1 MRNVLLSA
9 FSCNPDGVSEA
20 YSAFQWIKQAEKYF
34 NLEVITA
41 DSNKPG
47 LEKTTLFNTRFKYIN
62 TNTRFKYINTNTR
75 LKKIEVINKAI
86 KFDYFRYNSKL
97 KKISSQEVQRFDL
110 VHHHTPMATRYANA
124 LSQKSKK
131 FLIGPIGGSVPTPSS
146 FHQIFKREPLYYQLR
161 KLDRFRLS
169 LDHGLKET
177 YEKSAKILI
186 VGEYLKT
193 FLPAKWHSKCEIMC
207 ETGILADQF
216 KPGADS
222 NQKSSLK
229 LLFVGRIMPT
239 KGLELLLVA
248 MKDLIGQHDIQLDV
262 IGDGGDLSYC
272 KKLAR
277 KLSIEKHVHFRGFM
291 EKKAILRYYQQCD
304 VFVFPSLREAS
315 GNVIFEAMSCAKP
328 LIVSNAGGPGEVVK
342 DDFGIKIDV
351 KNYDQYI
358 HDLVKAL
365 EWLIG
370 LPDAKRI
377 AMGQNARAEVL
388 KKYDWDAKGK
398 KIKKIYDD
406 LIVL

>member
-1 MRNVLLSA
+1 MRNLLLSA
-9 FSCNPDGVSEA
+9 FSCNPEGVSEA

-34 NLEVITA
+34 NLEVITTR
-41 DSNKPG
+41 SNKPV
-47 LEKTTLFNTRFKYIN
+47 LEKTNLLNTRFKFIN
-62 TNTRFKYINTNTR
+62 TNTRFE
-75 LKKIEVINKAI
+75 KIQVINKAI
-86 KFDYFRYNSKL
+86 KFDYFLYNSKL
-97 KKISSQEVQRFDL
+97 KKMSNEGVKRFDL
-110 VHHHTPMATRYANA
+110 VHHHTPMAIRYANG

-161 KLDRFRLS
+161 KLDKLRLS
-169 LDHGLKET
+169 LDRGLKET
-177 YEKSAKILI
+177 YEKSDKILI
-186 VGEYLKT
+186 VGDYLKT
-193 FLPAKWHSKCEIMC
+193 FLPAKWHSKCEIMS

-216 KPGADS
+216 MPGADS
-222 NQKSSLK
+222 NPKTGIK

-239 KGLELLLVA
+239 KGLELLLFA
-248 MKDLIGQHDIQLDV
+248 MGDLISQHDIQLDV
-262 IGDGGDLSYC
+262 IGDGGDLLYC

-277 KLSIEKHVHFRGFM
+277 KLSIEKNVHFRGFM
-291 EKKAILRYYQQCD
+291 DKKTLLGYYQQCD
-304 VFVFPSLREAS
+304 IFVFPSLREAS

-351 KNYDQYI
+351 KSYDQYI

-388 KKYDWDAKGK
+388 KKYDWEAKGK
-398 KIKKIYDD
+398 QIKKIYDD
-406 LIVL
+406 LMEQ

>member
-1 MRNVLLSA
+1 MKNVLLSA
-9 FSCNPDGVSEA
+9 FSCNPEGVSEA
-20 YSAFQWIKQAEKYF
+20 FSAFQWIKQVQKYF

-41 DSNKPG
+41 DSNRPV
-47 LEKTTLFNTRFKYIN
+47 LEKTSLLNTRFKYIN
-62 TNTRFKYINTNTR
+62 TKTRF
-75 LKKIEVINKAI
+75 KKIEVINKAV

-97 KKISSQEVQRFDL
+97 KKMPSKEVRRFDL
-110 VHHHTPMATRYANA
+110 VHHHTPMAIRYANA

-131 FLIGPIGGSVPTPSS
+131 FLIGPIGGGVPTPSS

-161 KLDRFRLS
+161 KLDRFLLL

-186 VGEYLKT
+186 VGEYLKA
-193 FLPAKWHSKCEIMC
+193 FLPAKWHSKCETMS

-216 KPGADS
+216 KPSADS
-222 NQKSSLK
+222 NPKADFK

-248 MKDLIGQHDIQLDV
+248 MGDLIGKHDIQLDV
-262 IGDGGDLSYC
+262 IGDGGDLFYC

-277 KLSIEKHVHFRGFM
+277 KLSLEKNVHFRGFM
-291 EKKAILRYYQQCD
+291 DKKTILRYYQQCD

-351 KNYDQYI
+351 KSYDQYI
-358 HDLVKAL
+358 HDLIKAL
-365 EWLIG
+365 ELLIG
-370 LPDAKRI
+370 FPDAKRI

-388 KKYDWDAKGK
+388 KKYDWEAKGK
-398 KIKKIYDD
+398 QIKKIYDD
-406 LIVL
+406 LMAC